1 MQAETDRWWPPSHR
15 LLLFFSLAL
24 SLSVPHS
31 LRSFSQASPLFLSLS
46 SSSLSH
52 HSFFSLHPPSL
63 FIIPSHPRSSNVVS
77 SVFLCL
83 PLVSCIFSHLSVLS
97 SHSFAPVPHH
107 PSLTLSFHS
116 LPHSLWCCT
125 LPVCL
130 PVGLF
135 HKGLSEASALLIHS
149 PCIASHICRVRQ
161 TVRERERGREEEIC
175 WKREVEGPRKE
186 GMKKKRCSFI
196 SKKQKARARSCGG
209 IFHNL
214 SLSQTSLPW
223 PPSALCLLCRLDP
236 WCSAFSII

>member
-186 GMKKKRCSFI
+186 GMKKKKDAVLSPRNRKQEPGPVVVYSTI
-196 SKKQKARARSCGG
+196 SRSLKQACHDLLLLSACFVVW
-209 IFHNL
+209 IPDVQL
-214 SLSQTSLPW
+214 SL
-223 PPSALCLLCRLDP
+223 
-236 WCSAFSII
+236 